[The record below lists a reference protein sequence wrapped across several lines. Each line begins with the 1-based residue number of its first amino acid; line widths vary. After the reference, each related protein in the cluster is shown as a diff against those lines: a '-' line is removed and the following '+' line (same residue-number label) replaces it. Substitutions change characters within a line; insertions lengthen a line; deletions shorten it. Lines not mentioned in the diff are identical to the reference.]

1 MTNKHRHKQRYR
13 RIDEKDRV
21 AWWHW
26 RQMAEQ
32 AGQEQQQ
39 EEEAEENHGEQRKRR
54 IAGQFALLR
63 AAAAEQQRQEQQA
76 EALLQQQNAQA
87 WDDVFRF
94 VMTMQQFNADRDLD
108 R

>member
-1 MTNKHRHKQRYR
+1 MTNKHRQRYR
-13 RIDEKDRV
+13 RIDRIEQNRV
-21 AWWHW
+21 AWWNW

-39 EEEAEENHGEQRKRR
+39 EEAEDSQGDQRKQR
-54 IAGQFALLR
+54 IAGQFARLR

-76 EALLQQQNAQA
+76 ETLRQQQDAQA

-94 VMTMQQFNADRDLD
+94 VLAMRQIDNDRDLD